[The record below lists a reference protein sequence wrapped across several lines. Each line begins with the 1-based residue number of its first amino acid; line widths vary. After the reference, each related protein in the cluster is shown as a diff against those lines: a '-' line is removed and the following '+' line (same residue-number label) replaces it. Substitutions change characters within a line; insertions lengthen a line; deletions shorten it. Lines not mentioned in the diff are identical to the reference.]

1 METEQTKQAWLQG
14 TIPTEGEGMAHT
26 QMQPSHTHTNSP
38 QTLPSLL
45 PLKLSL
51 SKSHW

>member
-26 QMQPSHTHTNSP
+26 QMQPSHTHT
-38 QTLPSLL
+38 QTAHRPC
-45 PLKLSL
+45 PLSCP
-51 SKSHW
+51 